1 MRASVPRT
9 TTEVLDRRFVVV
21 RTRPE
26 RQRADFLRDV
36 RHGLGQKPKRLPC
49 RWFYDAE
56 GSRLFEEIC
65 GVREYYLTRVERS
78 ILLKC
83 AEKIAARM
91 PSDGRAGLI
100 AAGSPGALSAG
111 SAGALSAGS
120 AGALSVVELGSGSA
134 VKTRIVLDA
143 LLASRPALRY
153 VPIDISMAALAESSR
168 ALLRD
173 YETLEIRAVA
183 GEYED
188 GLDVVRREI
197 EEPRLVLWLGSN
209 IGNLDGNGAARFLRR
224 LRGLLGPADRVLCG
238 IDLRKSK
245 DVLERA
251 YDDARGVT
259 ARFNKNLLARINREL
274 GGHFD
279 LDTFTHRAVYE
290 EETGRVAMYLVST
303 RAQRVP
309 IEALEGDVRFAA
321 GETIHTED
329 SFKYSLPEIDRLA
342 ERAGLRTEARWT
354 DAGRRFAVC
363 LLARGR

>member
-1 MRASVPRT
+1 MSSPVRASVSRT
-9 TTEVLDRRFVVV
+9 ATEVLDRRFVVV

-65 GVREYYLTRVERS
+65 GLREYYLTRVERS
-78 ILLKC
+78 ILLAC

-100 AAGSPGALSAG
+100 AAGSP
-111 SAGALSAGS
+111 GALSAGS

-153 VPIDISMAALAESSR
+153 VPIDISMAALAESSW

-209 IGNLDGNGAARFLRR
+209 IGNLDGNGAARFLRW

-279 LDTFTHRAVYE
+279 LDTFTHRAVYD

-363 LLARGR
+363 LLARAR

>member
-1 MRASVPRT
+1 MSSPVRASVSRT
-9 TTEVLDRRFVVV
+9 ATEVLDRRFVVV

-65 GVREYYLTRVERS
+65 GLREYYLTRVERS
-78 ILLKC
+78 ILLKR

-91 PSDGRAGLI
+91 PSDGRAGRI
-100 AAGSPGALSAG
+100 VAGLP
-111 SAGALSAGS
+111 GALSAGS

-153 VPIDISMAALAESSR
+153 VPIDISMAALAESSW
-168 ALLRD
+168 ALVRE

-238 IDLRKSK
+238 IDLRKPK

-290 EETGRVAMYLVST
+290 ENTGRVAMYLVST

-363 LLARGR
+363 LLARAR